1 MLEMALKRRDE
12 QIRQDVLREMNNN
25 MNNKIIETKK
35 ETKIETAKKM
45 IEDNFSIESITRY
58 TGLTEEEIRKLLQ

>member
-45 IEDNFSIESITRY
+45 IEEGLSLNLISKC

>member
-45 IEDNFSIESITRY
+45 IEDNFSIESIIRY
-58 TGLTEEEIRKLLQ
+58 TGLSEDEIRKLLH

>member
-12 QIRQDVLREMNNN
+12 QIR
-25 MNNKIIETKK
+25 IEN
-35 ETKIETAKKM
+35 KIETAKKM